1 MAFLAALLL
10 SQQLAEPPTLRV
22 VPLESLPSAYRQYE
36 GQEIVIAG
44 IVVFGQE
51 GTLMYLPTPARPGER
66 DAVLITLPVGV
77 AKGGGELE
85 AKYLQRQK
93 SGGSVVTVL
102 RGLFRGSASR
112 IFGHQ
117 SCCRFELQITKVLSV
132 G

>member
-1 MAFLAALLL
+1 MLFLATLLL
-10 SQQLAEPPTLRV
+10 SQQLTEPPTLRV
-22 VPLESLPSAYRQYE
+22 VPLETLLSAYRQYE
-36 GQEIVIAG
+36 GQEIVVAG

-51 GTLMYLPTPARPGER
+51 GTLMYVPTPEGPGER
-66 DAVLITLPVGV
+66 EAIFITLPIGV
-77 AKGGGELE
+77 AKSGGELE

-93 SGGSVVTVL
+93 SGGSMVTVL
-102 RGLFRGSASR
+102 RGRFRGSASR

>member
-1 MAFLAALLL
+1 MLFLAILLL
-10 SQQLAEPPTLRV
+10 IQQLAEPPTLRV
-22 VPLESLPSAYRQYE
+22 VPLESLASAYQRYE
-36 GQEIVIAG
+36 GQEIVVAG

-51 GTLMYLPTPARPGER
+51 GTLMYVPTPSGPDDR
-66 DAVLITLPVGV
+66 DAIFITLPMAL
-77 AKGGGELE
+77 AKTGGELE

-93 SGGSVVTVL
+93 SGGSMVTVL
-102 RGLFRGSASR
+102 RGRFRGSASR